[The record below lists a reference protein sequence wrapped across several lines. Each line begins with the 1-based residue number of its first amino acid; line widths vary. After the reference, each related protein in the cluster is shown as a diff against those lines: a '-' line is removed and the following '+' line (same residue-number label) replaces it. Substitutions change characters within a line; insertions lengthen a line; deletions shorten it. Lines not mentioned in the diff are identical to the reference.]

1 MYGRGDNGFRIT
13 VYDSSGAPVV
23 EACSEITIFRTHA
36 SAAGIPAT
44 HTLSVK
50 VVETASGQE
59 RNELEPLAIKGTLL
73 PAHGSKA
80 FRAAKDLRG
89 GHSGQI
95 DIEFFQQAEGVP
107 EPELNLFV
115 GSFQLDAKTDLEEGD
130 LLRKGDE
137 IIIQWEIDD
146 NGLLKCAVE
155 IPSLGRAFG
164 KRNFYTPTAGHQ
176 NFEGKDGEALARAVL
191 DDAERDLEA
200 VKTTLGDKVD
210 ADVERLQQRVERQR
224 ENLSQSVDADTRR
237 SVAEEARATRQEV
250 SRLKHDPENRAE
262 VLLRELAETQ
272 EAFDRD
278 VREHADTTSAEL
290 FDRLVVTVRQAIRNE
305 DVSGAERA
313 LQEIEGILYRELGR
327 NPAYLVH
334 LFKTLSSERY
344 LSVDKELHDKLV
356 SEGQEAVAAN
366 DIDGLRHVLAG
377 MFDNRFSVGGDD
389 KVIAAMAS
397 LTRG

>member
-1 MYGRGDNGFRIT
+1 M
-13 VYDSSGAPVV
+13 S
-23 EACSEITIFRTHA
+23 
-36 SAAGIPAT
+36 
-44 HTLSVK
+44 
-50 VVETASGQE
+50 
-59 RNELEPLAIKGTLL
+59 
-73 PAHGSKA
+73 
-80 FRAAKDLRG
+80 
-89 GHSGQI
+89 
-95 DIEFFQQAEGVP
+95 P

-164 KRNFYTPTAGHQ
+164 TRNFYTPTAGHQ

-200 VKTTLGDKVD
+200 VKTALGDKVD

-290 FDRLVVTVRQAIRNE
+290 FDRLVGTVRQAIRNE
-305 DVSGAERA
+305 DMSGAERA
-313 LQEIEGILYRELGR
+313 PEGHREHPL
-327 NPAYLVH
+327 
-334 LFKTLSSERY
+334 
-344 LSVDKELHDKLV
+344 
-356 SEGQEAVAAN
+356 
-366 DIDGLRHVLAG
+366 
-377 MFDNRFSVGGDD
+377 
-389 KVIAAMAS
+389 
-397 LTRG
+397 